1 MTRCSQRAYKS
12 FGASAGP
19 ADVPAGIDKVIY
31 AAQQAPS
38 SFGTQPYKVVVVTN
52 QELKKQMRAAAW
64 GQAQLEES
72 THVLVFCSMTTE
84 AVAARGEEFIAKTG
98 IPQGYADMVRGVHT
112 AAGAAT
118 WSAKQAYIALGF
130 ALAAAAELKI
140 NSCPMEGFDSA
151 AFAKIL
157 ELPETLVPACILALG
172 KEAADDAAARGYP
185 RFRMPD
191 LLIEKK

>member
-1 MTRCSQRAYKS
+1 MRLGLYGSQKS

-38 SFGTQPYKVVVVTN
+38 SFGTQPHNTN
-52 QELKKQMRAAAW
+52 QELKKQLRAAAW

-98 IPQGYADMVRGVHT
+98 IPQGYADMIRGTHT
-112 AAGAAT
+112 APGAAA

-172 KEAADDAAARGYP
+172 KEAADDAAARGHP
-185 RFRMPD
+185 RVRMPD